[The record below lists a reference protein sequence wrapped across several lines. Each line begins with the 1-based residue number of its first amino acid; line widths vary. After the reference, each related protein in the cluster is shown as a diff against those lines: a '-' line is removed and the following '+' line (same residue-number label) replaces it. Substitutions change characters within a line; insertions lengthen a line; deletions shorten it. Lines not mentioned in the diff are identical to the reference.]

1 MAAVS
6 RRHSADQ
13 PAVATSRANRV
24 TGRAYHSLGG
34 AGGCGDAKRPIRG
47 ARRGAV
53 LICMCHAVSHTT
65 VIAVIEA
72 GARSV
77 DEIAERSQAATR
89 CGRCHDNL
97 VMLLAAVA
105 EQESER

>member
-1 MAAVS
+1 MA
-6 RRHSADQ
+6 RRG
-13 PAVATSRANRV
+13 T
-24 TGRAYHSLGG
+24 
-34 AGGCGDAKRPIRG
+34 

-77 DEIAERSQAATR
+77 EEIAERSQAATR

-105 EQESER
+105 EQESET